1 MDHELSV
8 HSLPETEASGTTRIT
23 DLAVA
28 KVAAAAARGIPGV
41 HSLGLGTSRAFGALR
56 GAVGPATEPAHG
68 VSVEV
73 GSRQVAIDLV
83 LTATFGYRLHD
94 LATAVREAVF
104 RAVQDLT
111 DFEVIEVN
119 IEIGDV
125 HISASEPVSEK
136 RRTSAGE
143 GPA

>member
-1 MDHELSV
+1 MDRDLSV
-8 HSLPETEASGTTRIT
+8 HNLPETEASGTTRIT

-28 KVAAAAARGIPGV
+28 KVAAAAARGVPGV
-41 HSLGLGTSRAFGALR
+41 HSLGLGTSRALGALR
-56 GAVGPATEPAHG
+56 GAVGSATEPAHG

-73 GSRQVAIDLV
+73 GTRQAAIDLV
-83 LTATFGYRLHD
+83 LTATYGYRLHD

-104 RAVQDLT
+104 NAVQDLT

-125 HISASEPVSEK
+125 HIPAPEPVSDK
-136 RRTSAGE
+136 RRNAAAE
-143 GPA
+143 GST